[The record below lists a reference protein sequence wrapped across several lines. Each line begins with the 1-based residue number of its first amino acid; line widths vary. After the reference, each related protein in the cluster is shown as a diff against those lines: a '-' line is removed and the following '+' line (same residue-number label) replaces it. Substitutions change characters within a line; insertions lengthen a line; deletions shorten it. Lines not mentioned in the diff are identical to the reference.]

1 MKTIFNLKQ
10 NIMKTEMKKLFFA
23 CVAVLLTFASCE
35 ENSVVPG
42 VEYVLSADPL
52 ELEFNAS
59 GNSPKTITV
68 TSKNMEWNVGVEE
81 SGKDWITIEKNE
93 NTVTVNVSNN
103 KSESERCGKIV
114 ISSSVN
120 GIEPVIVNVTQ
131 KEPVKVT
138 ALENIG
144 LVSYYAKDFLFDTN
158 GCDEWLF
165 EMVTPGSEYE
175 VEWITMGKEGYWN
188 FNMRSGKRIYLYLYS
203 SESEDFFNP
212 KISSGSYSACYEIGT
227 MEPNTFLVTDHN
239 NTTESF
245 PRGSYIMD
253 YSNQGAVIDIIDGVV
268 ELEYSGS
275 EYHILMNF
283 ILGDESEVS
292 YEFTG
297 EMKQS
302 IIGNPPYYSDL
313 KENLVI
319 ETKDISQCAITSSV
333 DVTESITQWMIELLG
348 DGLSVDQSGK
358 VSGTGYYTKLVLFSP
373 VTEKEN
379 GIPDG
384 TYDVNITDS
393 FYPNEFTAL
402 VGMYNPIGNSGC
414 YIDIYDGDNLDFAPI
429 SEGKITSECVGD
441 GVYKFVVEGKDDNGH
456 NISISYEGTVKRID
470 IR

>member
-1 MKTIFNLKQ
+1 
-10 NIMKTEMKKLFFA
+10 MKTEMKKLFFA

-35 ENSVVPG
+35 EKTVVPE

-52 ELEFNAS
+52 ELEFQAS

-68 TSKNMEWNVGVEE
+68 TSENMEWIVGVEE

-93 NTVTVNVSNN
+93 NTVTVNVSDN
-103 KSESERCGKIV
+103 KSESERCGKI
-114 ISSSVN
+114 IINSSVS

-131 KEPVKVT
+131 FAKEPVKTT

-144 LVSYYAKDFLFDTN
+144 LVSYYGKDFLFDTN

-165 EMVTPGSEYE
+165 EMVTPESEYE
-175 VEWITMGKEGYWN
+175 VEWISMGKEGYWN
-188 FNMRSGKRIYLYLYS
+188 FNMRSGKRLYLYLYS
-203 SESEDFFNP
+203 SVSEDFFNP
-212 KISSGSYSACYEIGT
+212 KISSGSYSACYKVGA

-239 NTTESF
+239 TSESF

-268 ELEYSGS
+268 ELECSGS

-302 IIGNPPYYSDL
+302 ILGNPPYYSDL
-313 KENLVI
+313 KEDLVMKSEEI
-319 ETKDISQCAITSSV
+319 AQCAITSSV
-333 DVTESITQWMIELLG
+333 DVNETITQWMIDLLG
-348 DGLSVDQSGK
+348 EGLSVDQSGK
-358 VSGTGYYTKLVLFSP
+358 VSGSGCYAHLVLYSP
-373 VTEKEN
+373 ITEKEN

-393 FYPNEFTAL
+393 FYPSEFTAL
-402 VGMYNPIGNSGC
+402 VGTYNPIGNAGC

-429 SEGKITSECVGD
+429 SEGKITSEYVGD
-441 GVYKFVVEGKDDNGH
+441 GVYKFEVEGKDDNGH
-456 NISISYEGTVKRID
+456 NISISYEGAVKRID
-470 IR
+470 VR